1 MSAIIATEEHSF
13 NKLKIIKTYLWSKIS
28 QNRLTNSKILIVK
41 NKISNNINF
50 ECVIEDKS
58 IQGRLNFESYN
69 IMLNNQI

>member
-58 IQGRLNFESYN
+58 SQGRLNFESYN